1 MVNLYNLSCGFV
13 NNSSCLTGYNRICTL
28 PPMAESKELETIGSR
43 LKRARLEAGLSQKQL
58 ADLSGISQQMISKL
72 ESGKA
77 AETAQPHKLAAALGV
92 RTDWLLTGQGPMRA
106 GRGDLVLRR
115 ERSVEPIEPGNEF
128 VPIRK
133 VKIKPNA
140 GITGYAIEVPEED
153 GRPVFYRADWIRE
166 KRYNPEKLVAMVVSG
181 RSMEP
186 SLYDG
191 DLIVINLDDTEP
203 REGEV
208 YVLNLEGEIVVKRL
222 RRERGQW
229 IATSDN
235 QDKRRY
241 PDKPIDSEHAK
252 IIGRVVYKQSEVI

>member
-1 MVNLYNLSCGFV
+1 M
-13 NNSSCLTGYNRICTL
+13 
-28 PPMAESKELETIGSR
+28 
-43 LKRARLEAGLSQKQL
+43 L
-58 ADLSGISQQMISKL
+58 ADVLNVS
-72 ESGKA
+72 E
-77 AETAQPHKLAAALGV
+77 V
-92 RTDWLLTGQGPMRA
+92 WLLTGQGPMRA

-115 ERSVEPIEPGNEF
+115 ERSVEPIEPGDEF

-140 GITGYAIEVPEED
+140 GVTGYAIEVPEED

-235 QDKRRY
+235 PDKRRY